1 MNPENSPFKKPF
13 ENIQN
18 KINNAANAGGPAF
31 VFDKFVAIALV
42 VGIVVGFLIG
52 HGVGSNSAG
61 NNASSTGGFF
71 FGGKSSST
79 AEVKNLED
87 VRSENASF
95 VTVNEQAAG
104 NNVVI
109 SNLTL
114 DNTYWVAV
122 RDSSE
127 ETNTPF
133 ILGARRVK
141 PGTYTDLSVFV
152 SRNTEAGKKYEV
164 VFYKDS
170 VDFNYSASSLLTLND
185 EVVRAGFDVK

>member
-1 MNPENSPFKKPF
+1 
-13 ENIQN
+13 
-18 KINNAANAGGPAF
+18 
-31 VFDKFVAIALV
+31 VAIALV

-52 HGVGSNSAG
+52 HGVGSNGAEG

-71 FGGKSSST
+71 FGGNKSSST
-79 AEVKNLED
+79 PEVVSVESLSNSNAEAD
-87 VRSENASF
+87 F
-95 VTVNEQAAG
+95 VTIDEQDAG
-104 NNVVI
+104 NNVLI
-109 SNLTL
+109 SSLTL

-127 ETNTPF
+127 ITSTPF

-141 PGTYTDLSVFV
+141 PGTYTDLSVFI

-170 VDFNYSASSLLTLND
+170 IDFNYSDSTLLTLND

>member
-1 MNPENSPFKKPF
+1 MNPDNSPFKKPF

-18 KINNAANAGGPAF
+18 KINNVANASGQAF

-42 VGIVVGFLIG
+42 VGIIVGFLIG

-61 NNASSTGGFF
+61 NNASSTGFF
-71 FGGKSSST
+71 FGGKSST
-79 AEVKNLED
+79 TPEVINLED
-87 VRSENASF
+87 VKSSNVSF
-95 VTVNEQAAG
+95 VTVNKQDAG
-104 NNVVI
+104 NNVLI
-109 SNLTL
+109 SSLTL

-127 ETNTPF
+127 ITNTPY

-141 PGTYTDLSVFV
+141 PGTYTDLSVFI

-170 VDFNYSASSLLTLND
+170 IDFNYSDSTLLTLND